1 MDTQAFLEQFHK
13 TDAFS
18 RALGIRV
25 RTLRPDLVEAEMDA
39 GADKQNY
46 MGHLHGGAYFSLCDV
61 AAGLCASANGEQC
74 VTLDASIHYL
84 RGVTGGKILGR
95 ATPVR
100 RGRRICVCSLQVS
113 SENGALL
120 ATGTFTMYMTG
131 VPINF

>member
-13 TDAFS
+13 IDAFS

-25 RTLRPDLVEAEMDA
+25 RTLRPGLVEAEMDA

-84 RGVTGGKILGR
+84 RRGHGSGRSWAAPHPFAAGGESACAACRYPPKT
-95 ATPVR
+95 AP
-100 RGRRICVCSLQVS
+100 CSPPAPS
-113 SENGALL
+113 PC
-120 ATGTFTMYMTG
+120 T
-131 VPINF
+131 

>member
-25 RTLRPDLVEAEMDA
+25 RTLRPNLVEAEMDA

-74 VTLDASIHYL
+74 VTLDA
-84 RGVTGGKILGR
+84 TGGKILGR

>member
-1 MDTQAFLEQFHK
+1 MSA
-13 TDAFS
+13 
-18 RALGIRV
+18 
-25 RTLRPDLVEAEMDA
+25 RT
-39 GADKQNY
+39 KQNY

-61 AAGLCASANGEQC
+61 AAGLCASANWGEQC

-84 RGVTGGKILGR
+84 RGATGGKILGR
-95 ATPVR
+95 ATPGR